1 MVSTVFLIITL
12 CLLLSALFSA
22 LEIAFISADKFRI
35 ELEKKQGSYAAN
47 LLSFYQ
53 RSPSRFIISM
63 LVGNNITLVIYGIFM
78 ALALQPWIN
87 NLLHEVTWLQGE
99 FLELFLQTIIA
110 TLVVLVF
117 AEFLPKSLALINP
130 NGLLSAFALPVS
142 LIYYVLWPIVALVN
156 ATTRLIIT
164 KIFKS
169 DYSEA
174 QPAFGLTDLNNYLKR
189 HLDNPHS
196 EQKAEVST
204 KIFNKAL
211 EFKNIRVRECMIP
224 RTDIVAVDEE
234 DGIEA
239 VKLAFIES
247 GHTKILVY
255 KESIDDIIGFC
266 HALAMYKKPKR
277 LDDILSPIQIVP
289 ETMLASELLVQFTA
303 ERKSIALVVD
313 EFGGTAGLVTIED
326 IVEQI
331 IGEIQDEHDD
341 EDWVE
346 EKISD
351 NEYLMS
357 ARLEIDYLNKVY
369 KWNIPDGDYETLG
382 GYVLSITENIP
393 VENEVITSDNFTIEI
408 ESVSDARIDTVRI
421 KMPDKEKSED

>member
-1 MVSTVFLIITL
+1 L